1 MVYLPLANRLSC
13 RHLRVSRGRLGL
25 GIAHGFTLVEFVLV
39 AAISVIVLMV
49 AARLS
54 VNEARTAIRTY
65 VYQSLRDQV
74 ARVTFLIEG
83 EVAEAS
89 DLTRTEPTVC
99 KNTANRPS
107 GAVFLFAFT
116 HKYTKSQSAA
126 NATICYFNN
135 KASGGDLYRYGP
147 KFNDQTGSLMTS
159 ASSLRL
165 VSRAADLLNNPS
177 DPATR
182 PNSRPTVTQGLLKY
196 YITIGTSATASG
208 SIWNLSYTP
217 RQSDNLTPVLQ
228 VARVGTACMSS
239 ASSTSTGC
247 W

>member
-13 RHLRVSRGRLGL
+13 RHLPLSRGRMGL

-83 EVAEAS
+83 EIAEAS
-89 DLTRTEPTVC
+89 DLSLFPPPAIPPAEPPCPAQTNRT
-99 KNTANRPS
+99 
-107 GAVFLFAFT
+107 FLFTFK
-116 HKYTKSQSAA
+116 HRYTQSQSGGSA
-126 NATICYFNN
+126 NICYWSDNSNN
-135 KASGGDLYRYGP
+135 LYRYGP
-147 KFNDQTGSLMTS
+147 KFDDQTGVLLQPTV
-159 ASSLRL
+159 ANPSSLRL
-165 VSRAADLLNNPS
+165 VSPRTALSNI
-177 DPATR
+177 
-182 PNSRPTVTQGLLKY
+182 TVSQGLLRYNIK
-196 YITIGTSATASG
+196 IGIDASRNG
-208 SIWNLSYTP
+208 SIWNLSYA
-217 RQSDNLTPVLQ
+217 SSSSQ
-228 VARVGTACMSS
+228 VARIGTACMSS

>member
-83 EVAEAS
+83 EIAEAS
-89 DLTRTEPTVC
+89 DLSLF
-99 KNTANRPS
+99 RPS
-107 GAVFLFAFT
+107 AICPAQTDRTFLFAFN
-116 HKYTKSQSAA
+116 HRYTQSQSGGSA
-126 NATICYFNN
+126 NICYWSDNSNN
-135 KASGGDLYRYGP
+135 LYRYGP
-147 KFNDQTGSLMTS
+147 KFDDQTGVLLQPTV
-159 ASSLRL
+159 ANPSSLRL
-165 VSRAADLLNNPS
+165 VSPRTALSNI
-177 DPATR
+177 
-182 PNSRPTVTQGLLKY
+182 TVSQGLLRYNIK
-196 YITIGTSATASG
+196 IGIDASRNG
-208 SIWNLSYTP
+208 SIWNLSYA
-217 RQSDNLTPVLQ
+217 SSSSQ
-228 VARVGTACMSS
+228 VARIGTACMSS